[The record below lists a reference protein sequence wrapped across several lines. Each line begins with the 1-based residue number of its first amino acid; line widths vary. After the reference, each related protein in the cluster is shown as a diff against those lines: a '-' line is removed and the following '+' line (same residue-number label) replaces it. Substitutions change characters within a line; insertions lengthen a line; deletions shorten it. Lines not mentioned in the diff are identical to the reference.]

1 VNYSVTD
8 ARLRVEN
15 GEVSLSLTIDTSIS
29 SVMEYFEIF
38 TERMLLC
45 RKAATVLGL
54 RFRLYANGQPLI

>member
-45 RKAATVLGL
+45 REAATVLGL
-54 RFRLYANGQPLI
+54 RFRLYANGQSLI